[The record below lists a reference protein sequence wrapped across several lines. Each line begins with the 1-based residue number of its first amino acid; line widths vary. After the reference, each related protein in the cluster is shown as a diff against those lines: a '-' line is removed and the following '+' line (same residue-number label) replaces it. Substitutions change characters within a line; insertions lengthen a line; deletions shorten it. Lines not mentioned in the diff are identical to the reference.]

1 MSRCLQLPMPPKV
14 PRIIPGGNAPGYALG
29 MGFAAILVLMLFLT
43 AVGLVQLEAS
53 QKRLEGIVG
62 DHLAK
67 VSLATRMYTSAR
79 ERTISLQQL
88 TILHDPFERDEH
100 WIRYLSKAGEF
111 VQAREALLA
120 LPLTAHEEALLK
132 RQGQLTGIAVPI
144 QERVVNLIWAG
155 KALEA
160 QRLLIAEAIP

>member
-1 MSRCLQLPMPPKV
+1 MLPKKLHALYARNTPD
-14 PRIIPGGNAPGYALG
+14 YALG
-29 MGFAAILVLMLFLT
+29 LGFAAILVLMLFLT

-88 TILHDPFERDEH
+88 TILSDPFERDEQ
-100 WIRYLSKAGEF
+100 WIRFLSKAGEF

-120 LPLTAHEEALLK
+120 LPLTAEEEVLLK
-132 RQGQLTGIAVPI
+132 RQGELTGIAVPFK
-144 QERVVNLIWAG
+144 NAS
-155 KALEA
+155 
-160 QRLLIAEAIP
+160 